1 MTKQASELNFPKEYR
16 YTKTHEWAKVDGVVV
31 VVGLDD
37 FAQDQLGDIVF
48 VEMPEVGAKFKQGAV
63 FSNVES
69 VKAVSECYMPVGGEI
84 VAVNGQ
90 LEEQPE
96 AVNGSCYGEGWFVR
110 VKPDNLSEMDGLM
123 DAENCRKAVASKGE

>member
-16 YTKTHEWAKVDGVVV
+16 YAKAHEWAKVDGAVVI
-31 VVGLDD
+31 VGLDD

-48 VEMPEVGAKFKQGAV
+48 VEMPAVGAKFKQGAV
-63 FSNVES
+63 FANVES

-84 VAVNGQ
+84 VAVNDQ

-96 AVNGSCYGEGWFVR
+96 LVNGACYGQGWFVK
-110 VKPDNLSEMDGLM
+110 VKADDLAEMNALM
-123 DAENCRKAVASKGE
+123 DAEACRASVG